1 MYEDKEALVQA
12 GDEVHQR
19 PGIRHYLFDYSPDI
33 EYLEIVS
40 PGDFK
45 SIDAYPVCEIPPLT
59 PWTT

>member
-1 MYEDKEALVQA
+1 
-12 GDEVHQR
+12 VHQR